1 MNKSRECDTMNE
13 KTSSTLFSLFDR
25 QRFDGD
31 PHLAALIRDTERRW
45 CEGDN
50 ALSDDDLELVS
61 AAGTPELMK
70 LRQDEEQRL

>member
-1 MNKSRECDTMNE
+1 MNE